1 MSSKSVGAIFPTVFG
16 HFVCGPHTGNSHNI
30 SNVFIFVIISELLQS
45 HDKTKMDE
53 DLLPMDEQ
61 RQWFVEM
68 ESTPG
73 EDAVKT
79 VEMTTKD
86 LEHYI
91 NGSR

>member
-1 MSSKSVGAIFPTVFG
+1 MFCRYCVFYKLKACGDPVLSKSVGAIFPTVFG
-16 HFVCGPHTGNSHNI
+16 HFMCGPHTGNSHNI

-73 EDAVKT
+73 EDV
-79 VEMTTKD
+79 
-86 LEHYI
+86 
-91 NGSR
+91 